1 MNTPNNMN
9 SSSSASLQ
17 LASLEKE
24 YNVILSQYNQV
35 YQEYITTLKG
45 GDNGSGKFSK
55 FLQTKGYTYLNSAPP
70 LKTSYSTSVSNCQ
83 TLCQATSACNGATF
97 YPNKNSCVLVQG
109 EGILSQ
115 GLESDVAIYPIV
127 KKYYAKLSGL
137 NSKLTDI
144 NNQMMSINN
153 ANYSN
158 YENDKYNTQELK
170 SKLLHNYDTLTIERN
185 KVNDV
190 FDEYETYLQQ
200 INVGGNEVQKN
211 YTNYFILSIIVIFI
225 IYVFL
230 RILLK

>member
-1 MNTPNNMN
+1 MNTQNNMN

-35 YQEYITTLKG
+35 YQEYITTLNG
-45 GDNGSGKFSK
+45 GDKYSR
-55 FLQTKGYTYLNSAPP
+55 FLQSKGSTYLNSSPP
-70 LKTSYSTSVSNCQ
+70 LKSAYLNSVDECQ
-83 TLCQATSACNGATF
+83 SLCQATSSCSGATF
-97 YPNKNSCVLVQG
+97 YPNKNNCVLIQG
-109 EGILSQ
+109 EGIVSQ
-115 GLESDVAIYPIV
+115 GVATDVAIYPVV
-127 KKYYAKLSGL
+127 KKYYSKLSGL
-137 NSKLTDI
+137 NSKLTTI
-144 NNQMMSINN
+144 NNQMMTIIN

-185 KVNDV
+185 KVNAV
-190 FDEYETYLQQ
+190 FDEYETYLEQ
-200 INVGGNEVQKN
+200 INVGTNEVHKN
-211 YTNYFILSIIVIFI
+211 YTNYFILSIIVLFI